1 MLSNII
7 EQERQERQE
16 LLLLE
21 EMDKL
26 KAAPTLHMAS
36 YVYDQGGTKRA
47 LSPAELRKIS
57 RSAEYH
63 QAFTNY
69 HHVKKNAK
77 AADDIIIDN
86 DQQDNPQI
94 YKASISSSSSP
105 PSPRPCSNT
114 VKKLYQLQDRIIS
127 GQ

>member
-1 MLSNII
+1 MQREHPDMLSNII

-36 YVYDQGGTKRA
+36 SVYDQGGTKRA

-86 DQQDNPQI
+86 RHI
-94 YKASISSSSSP
+94 A
-105 PSPRPCSNT
+105 
-114 VKKLYQLQDRIIS
+114 
-127 GQ
+127 